1 MKEYTAVV
9 TQQIKEQI
17 SKVRE
22 IFRDHSLAP
31 DTFDAARDDALPL
44 RSELFSAIQMA
55 AHGKHVAA
63 GHAVGRHHGRDRLLA
78 RLADNAAL
86 ITATVNELT
95 ATVKS
100 GRQVTPASEWLLD
113 NFYLIEEQIRTTR
126 RHLPKNYSKELPR
139 LTSGADAGCPRV
151 YKIALEIISHG
162 DGRVDLENLCHFVEA
177 YQDVATLTLGE
188 LWAVPIM
195 LRLALIENLRRVA
208 VRVADD
214 RMQRDLANTWAD
226 QMTEIA
232 ERNPSGLILLVA
244 DMARSNPPM
253 TSAFVAELSRRL
265 QGQSSSLT
273 LALSWLT
280 HKLAESGLT
289 IEQQIQSEIGQQAAD
304 QVSIAN
310 SIGSLRFL
318 GTMDW
323 QEFVETMSVVE
334 QTLRLDPAGTY
345 GLMDFATR
353 DSYRHAIERI
363 AKRSARSEVDVA
375 EMVVQL
381 AHTHGNGND
390 ARRATSAF
398 TWWGAAC
405 WCWKSRPAPG
415 CLSSR
420 RCSIRRASRRWP
432 STWARSRS

>member
-1 MKEYTAVV
+1 
-9 TQQIKEQI
+9 
-17 SKVRE
+17 
-22 IFRDHSLAP
+22 
-31 DTFDAARDDALPL
+31 
-44 RSELFSAIQMA
+44 MA

-139 LTSGADAGCPRV
+139 LTSGPDAGCPRV

-162 DGRVDLENLCHFVEA
+162 DGRVDLENLCHFIEA

-244 DMARSNPPM
+244 DMARSNPPI

-363 AKRSARSEVDVA
+363 AKRSARSEV
-375 EMVVQL
+375 
-381 AHTHGNGND
+381 
-390 ARRATSAF
+390 
-398 TWWGAAC
+398 
-405 WCWKSRPAPG
+405 
-415 CLSSR
+415 
-420 RCSIRRASRRWP
+420 
-432 STWARSRS
+432 